1 MSEVAKKNDSGM
13 LKLTGT
19 LGAICAVCA
28 LALGM
33 VNYFT
38 EPMIAEVQEKKKTA
52 AISAEVMP
60 GFSGT
65 LTLVNYTGSDKNV
78 RSVQKAGE
86 DGFIVEVS
94 APGSFSGVL
103 TLMVGVDNDKSVTG
117 VSVLES
123 QESPGFGS
131 KASDPEIRAQF
142 VGKTAE
148 TVKLVKDG
156 GELDGISGA
165 TITSRALVA
174 GVSSAIAATDETND
188 GPYVPVEKPE
198 EEEPAPA
205 EPIPG
210 YTGELTAVEYG
221 GFDTTVH
228 SISQAGDQGYV
239 VEVAPEGSYEAGLV
253 IQVGVSMDQ
262 VVLGVVITES
272 NETPSI
278 GGRAAEPE
286 FLDQFVGKTGEVKLV
301 VDGGEVEGVSGATLT
316 SQAVTAGVSAALAA
330 VATLG

>member
-1 MSEVAKKNDSGM
+1 MSEAKKKNDSGM
-13 LKLTGT
+13 LRLTGT

-38 EPMIAEVQEKKKTA
+38 EPMIAEVQEKKKAA

-60 GFSGT
+60 GFEGT

-103 TLMVGVDNDKSVTG
+103 TLMVGVDNNKSVTG

-142 VGKTAE
+142 VGKTADQ
-148 TVKLVKDG
+148 VKLTKDG

-174 GVSSAIAATDETND
+174 GITSAITATDETND
-188 GPYVPVEKPE
+188 GPYVPVEQPE

-210 YTGELTAVEYG
+210 YAGELTPVDYTGDDA
-221 GFDTTVH
+221 TIR
-228 SISQAGDQGYV
+228 SISKAGEEGYV
-239 VEVAPEGSYEAGLV
+239 VEVAPEGSYQPGLV
-253 IQVGVSMDQ
+253 IQVGIGTDNT
-262 VVLGVVITES
+262 VLGVVSIESQETEA
-272 NETPSI
+272 I
-278 GGRAAEPE
+278 GGRVLAPE
-286 FLDQFVGKTGEVKLV
+286 FLSQFVGKTGEVKLTAN
-301 VDGGEVEGVSGATLT
+301 GGEIDGIAGATLT
-316 SQAVTAGVSAALAA
+316 STAVTAGVSSALAA

>member
-165 TITSRALVA
+165 TITTKAVTKAVNGGLFFFQTQL
-174 GVSSAIAATDETND
+174 GGGGDET
-188 GPYVPVEKPE
+188 K
-198 EEEPAPA
+198 
-205 EPIPG
+205 
-210 YTGELTAVEYG
+210 
-221 GFDTTVH
+221 
-228 SISQAGDQGYV
+228 
-239 VEVAPEGSYEAGLV
+239 
-253 IQVGVSMDQ
+253 
-262 VVLGVVITES
+262 
-272 NETPSI
+272 
-278 GGRAAEPE
+278 
-286 FLDQFVGKTGEVKLV
+286 
-301 VDGGEVEGVSGATLT
+301 
-316 SQAVTAGVSAALAA
+316 
-330 VATLG
+330 